1 MATVT
6 SVARACQAAQI
17 NRATYYRH
25 IRSQSA
31 DTRDPNLA
39 PAGSA
44 GRPALTKEER
54 ECILEE
60 LCSERFV
67 DRSPRQVYATLL
79 DEGVYLCSWRTMYR
93 LLKEKQ
99 ASGERRRQCRH
110 PRYQKPEL
118 VATAPNQVWSWD
130 ITYLKTLV
138 RGRFYYLYVVLDI
151 YSRYVVGWLLA
162 DRECQE
168 LAKQLLSETIRKHNV
183 APGELIVHA
192 DRGGPMKSQ
201 SVSDLLE
208 KLDVG
213 RSHSRPR
220 VSNDNPY
227 SEAAFRTL
235 KYSPEF
241 PDRFCDYA
249 EAEAFCQHY
258 FDWYN
263 TEHYHTGIALLTP
276 AQVHYGQAT
285 QILAR
290 RQATLDAA
298 FAQNPQ
304 RFGGRRPQAGS
315 LPKQVWINAPAIT
328 VSEAA

>member
-1 MATVT
+1 
-6 SVARACQAAQI
+6 
-17 NRATYYRH
+17 
-25 IRSQSA
+25 
-31 DTRDPNLA
+31 
-39 PAGSA
+39 
-44 GRPALTKEER
+44 
-54 ECILEE
+54 
-60 LCSERFV
+60 
-67 DRSPRQVYATLL
+67 
-79 DEGVYLCSWRTMYR
+79 
-93 LLKEKQ
+93 
-99 ASGERRRQCRH
+99 
-110 PRYQKPEL
+110 L
-118 VATAPNQVWSWD
+118 VATAPNRVWSWD

-201 SVSDLLE
+201 SVCDLLE

-241 PDRFCDYA
+241 PDRFFDYA
-249 EAEAFCQHY
+249 EAETFCQRY
-258 FDWYN
+258 IDWYN

-276 AQVHYGQAT
+276 AQVHYGEAT
-285 QILAR
+285 EILAR

-304 RFGGRRPQAGS
+304 RFGGRRPSAGK
-315 LPKQVWINAPAIT
+315 LPDQVWINAPA
-328 VSEAA
+328 VVVMDLDNSRAA